1 MDRIINVHVNGHY
14 LTKDGNKAGV
24 KGEANATK
32 LMIWFNEN
40 DKEWGGCAKE
50 VIFHNALGENPTK
63 VIITPSTSD
72 DGVVVGGGV
81 IIGGGVS
88 INGMIGDEIGYK
100 IPIPPEAMTEHGWM
114 SFTIQ
119 GVDDGVVLK
128 SLTDKLFVHDSPD
141 TSKAGNTVR
150 PTPSDLEQLRK
161 ALEDILN
168 DIYTAQ
174 EAARR
179 AEEILEAIQNEDYW
193 AMMSKSYAVGG
204 TGRREGEDT
213 DNSKYYYLLARIIA
227 TQPFLLED
235 DVTGDLYR
243 LGVSDGLLYI
253 EKIDGT
259 GGTGGTG
266 GSGGSGGS
274 DGTPP
279 IEGGDSIVPGSGS
292 ISEYI
297 VSASINDSGELVF
310 VTNTGRTLN
319 AGKLPTKD
327 DFVVEFHEEDGVVL
341 PSKTIDQIKQAV
353 ADGQTV
359 ICEYATEGRRF
370 RGTLLY
376 HSEEAFVFS
385 VKDWEGKEVFFQIN
399 ADGSLN
405 YDERIV
411 PELFVVRFTE
421 TDGTY
426 TADKTFAEVKAALDG
441 GNVVVAD
448 WTNLKLRGQLTGYSD
463 DLLEFTF
470 HSFLGADAYLI
481 LQSDNTVTHLVSE
494 VGKEKIPS
502 QVSVAKNGNV
512 ITVTATVSGSLGGF
526 GDEVTT
532 ITLNDDGDPVSV
544 TKDGKTTTLTWS
556 GFDE

>member
-32 LMIWFNEN
+32 LMIWFDRN
-40 DKEWGGCAKE
+40 DNEWGSCAKE

-81 IIGGGVS
+81 LDGGGVS
-88 INGMIGDEIGYK
+88 IDGMIGDEIGYK
-100 IPIPPEAMTEHGWM
+100 IPIAPEAMTEHGWM

-119 GVDDGVVLK
+119 GVADGVVLK

-141 TSKAGNTVR
+141 TSKAGNSVA
-150 PTPSDLEQLRK
+150 PTPSDLEQLRQ
-161 ALEDILN
+161 ALENILN
-168 DIYTAQ
+168 DIITAQ
-174 EAARR
+174 GAANR

-193 AMMSKSYAVGG
+193 AMMSKSYAVGN

-213 DNSKYYYLLARIIA
+213 DNSKFYYELARIIA

-243 LGVSDGLLYI
+243 LGVSNGLLYI
-253 EKIDGT
+253 ERINGT
-259 GGTGGTG
+259 GG
-266 GSGGSGGS
+266 GSGG
-274 DGTPP
+274 
-279 IEGGDSIVPGSGS
+279 GGDSIVPGSGS

-297 VSASINDSGELVF
+297 VSCYINENSELVF
-310 VTNTGRTLN
+310 VTNTGRELN

-327 DFVVEFHEEDGVVL
+327 VFVVNFHEEDGVVL

-359 ICEYATEGRRF
+359 ICEYAAEGRMF
-370 RGTLLY
+370 RGDLLY

-405 YDERIV
+405 YDERLV

-426 TADKTFAEVKAALDG
+426 TANKPFAEVKAAIDRG
-441 GNVVVAD
+441 DVVVGD
-448 WTNLKLRGQLTGYSD
+448 WVMTSGTQRGQLTGVSNEI
-463 DLLEFTF
+463 LEFTF
-470 HSFLGADAYLI
+470 HGYWCTDEYLI
-481 LQSDNTVTHLVSE
+481 LKYDNSVDHIVSE
-494 VGKEKIPS
+494 VGKGKMPS
-502 QVSVAKNGNV
+502 LVAVVKTDTQL
-512 ITVTATVSGSLGGF
+512 TVTATYGWK
-526 GDEVTT
+526 DEVTT
-532 ITLNDDGDPVSV
+532 IALNDDGDPISV
-544 TKDGKTTTLTWS
+544 TKDGVTTTLTWE